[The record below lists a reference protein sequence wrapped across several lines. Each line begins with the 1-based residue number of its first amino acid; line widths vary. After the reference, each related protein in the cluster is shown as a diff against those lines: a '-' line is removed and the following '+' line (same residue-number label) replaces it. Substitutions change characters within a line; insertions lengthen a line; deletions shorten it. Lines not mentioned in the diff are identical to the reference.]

1 MSTLSP
7 NAALS
12 LLLTP
17 WTSPRRGTLV
27 FPWSVWIFRVSLS
40 GIQNGLSSFCGKT
53 QTAPLDLKITGSGPY
68 HFPVRTSFYLTSCLR
83 IGEVMACLSA
93 AERPCS
99 SRI

>member
-17 WTSPRRGTLV
+17 WTSPRRGTSV

-40 GIQNGLSSFCGKT
+40 GTQNGLSSFCGKT
-53 QTAPLDLKITGSGPY
+53 QIAPLDLIKIGSGPY
-68 HFPVRTSFYLTSCLR
+68 HLLSRTFFHLTISL
-83 IGEVMACLSA
+83 GLSGS
-93 AERPCS
+93 EQ
-99 SRI
+99 